1 MPRNL
6 LADVLPPVAS
16 MRRRAL
22 HRRGKR
28 GVRTCE
34 RHAKHRLVSRRRAR
48 GKGCDKN
55 APSDSA
61 TLARC
66 AQTLTSADRR
76 DSSTGTGQRPESP
89 RVASHGAAKAHAS
102 NGLPTRV
109 HIRDY
114 TTFNV
119 PSRSGKPALL
129 VPRAM
134 RSAVELSA
142 APLWRRLPSK
152 HLKYIRCMSS
162 SASDAFLRYPRARFF
177 MRCDGGKFASA
188 RARARAQNQHRR
200 TA

>member
-1 MPRNL
+1 MRVSQGRLGEDKRGRGDGGRTLPRNL

-66 AQTLTSADRR
+66 AQTPTSDDRR

-102 NGLPTRV
+102 NGPPDTCPYPRLTKTAAPSPEIENVSRTIYHFHPFFSSSHRSPPSSFCSKPTRFSYCL
-109 HIRDY
+109 RSS
-114 TTFNV
+114 TF
-119 PSRSGKPALL
+119 
-129 VPRAM
+129 
-134 RSAVELSA
+134 
-142 APLWRRLPSK
+142 
-152 HLKYIRCMSS
+152 
-162 SASDAFLRYPRARFF
+162 FF
-177 MRCDGGKFASA
+177 
-188 RARARAQNQHRR
+188 
-200 TA
+200 T